1 MVIIWLTTNWNY
13 MGLRKNPNN
22 MNQKIFIK
30 TFGCQMNEYDSNR
43 IFDSIKKIGYEKT
56 EKYEEANCYLLNTC
70 HIRDK
75 AKEKVYHEIGRV
87 KKIFR
92 SKKKPLVIIA
102 GCVAQ
107 AENQEM
113 LKREPY
119 IDLVIGPQAYHK
131 INDTILN
138 YTNKNKKIEETEF
151 DAVSKFKYLSKIKNE
166 AGKVS
171 SFLTIQ
177 EGCDKFCHFCV
188 VPYTRGPEFSRP
200 FKQILDE
207 AKYLAE
213 SGAREIIL
221 LGQNVNAYDNAGYR
235 LSDLILN
242 IEKLPEI
249 KRVRYTTSHP
259 KDMTEDLIE
268 VYKTSKK
275 LMPLVHLP
283 VQSGSNKILK
293 LMNRKHTIKEY
304 LNTFDKLK
312 EINPKIEFS
321 SDFIIGYPG
330 EEDQDFKD
338 TFNLIKRI
346 KFINSFSF
354 IFSPRPGTVAENLD
368 LIERKISNKRL
379 EKIQNILFEN
389 QIQINKS
396 LEGEVVDVLV
406 ENLTDDKSKAFGRSE
421 YMTSV
426 IFNGKKSDIGKIV
439 QVRIKNSNR
448 NTLFGE
454 ILANSDQKVA

>member
-1 MVIIWLTTNWNY
+1 
-13 MGLRKNPNN
+13 

-43 IFDSIKKIGYEKT
+43 IYDSVKKIGYEKT

-75 AKEKVYHEIGRV
+75 AKEKVYSEIGRV

-138 YTNKNKKIEETEF
+138 YTEKNKKIEETEF

-188 VPYTRGPEFSRP
+188 VPYTRGPEYSRP
-200 FKQILDE
+200 FNQILDE
-207 AKYLAE
+207 AKYLADN
-213 SGAREIIL
+213 GAKEIIL
-221 LGQNVNAYDNAGYR
+221 LGQNVNAYDNEGYR

-242 IEKLPEI
+242 IEKISEI

-283 VQSGSNKILK
+283 VQSGSNKILNS
-293 LMNRKHTIKEY
+293 MNRKHTIEEY
-304 LNTFDKLK
+304 LNTFNKLK
-312 EINPKIEFS
+312 EINAKIEFS

-338 TFNLIKRI
+338 TFNLIERV
-346 KFINSFSF
+346 KFINSYSF

-368 LIERKISNKRL
+368 LIEKKISIERL
-379 EKIQNILFEN
+379 EKIQTILFKN
-389 QIQINKS
+389 QIEMNKS
-396 LEGEVVDVLV
+396 LEGKVIDVLV

-426 IFNGKKSDIGKIV
+426 IFNGKKNDIGKIV
-439 QVRIKNSNR
+439 QVRIKDSNR

-454 ILANSDQKVA
+454 AITNSDKKVA

>member
-1 MVIIWLTTNWNY
+1 

-43 IFDSIKKIGYEKT
+43 IFDSVKKIGFDKT
-56 EKYEEANCYLLNTC
+56 EHYEDANCYLLNTC

-75 AKEKVYHEIGRV
+75 AKDKVYHEIGRV

-92 SKKKPLVIIA
+92 YKKKPLVIIA

-107 AENQEM
+107 AENEEM

-119 IDLVIGPQAYHK
+119 IDLVIGPQSYHK

-138 YTNKNKKIEETEF
+138 HIEKKKKIEETEF
-151 DAVSKFKYLSKIKNE
+151 DAISKFEYLSKINNE
-166 AGKVS
+166 SGKVS

-188 VPYTRGPEFSRP
+188 VPYTRGPEYSRP

-207 AKYLAE
+207 AKYLADNG
-213 SGAREIIL
+213 SKEIIL
-221 LGQNVNAYDNAGYR
+221 LGQNVNAYDNEGYR

-293 LMNRKHTIKEY
+293 SMNRKHTIDEY
-304 LNTFDKLK
+304 LSTFEKLK
-312 EINPKIEFS
+312 EINSKIEFS

-338 TFNLIKRI
+338 TFNLIERV
-346 KFINSFSF
+346 KFINSYSF

-368 LIERKISNKRL
+368 LIEKKISIERL
-379 EKIQNILFEN
+379 EKIQAILFEN
-389 QIQINKS
+389 QIQMNKS
-396 LEGEVVDVLV
+396 LEGKVIDVLV
-406 ENLTDDKSKAFGRSE
+406 ENLIEDKSKAFGRSE

-439 QVRIKNSNR
+439 QVRIKESNR

-454 ILANSDQKVA
+454 IIANSDQKVA